1 MKRRMKGR
9 MCNDFPPI
17 GYSAFYNDRCR
28 NLIVEYTSLWKQNI
42 FIFLFRQPGRKQPT
56 FRAATIRTETSG
68 GVASPADILRR
79 ALRVP

>member
-1 MKRRMKGR
+1 

-42 FIFLFRQPGRKQPT
+42 LIFLFHQPGRKQPT